1 MKREFIHIT
10 DNNKHRL
17 MSDSGFWHGSTN
29 ENSRDKMK
37 KILSMAVLNELTER
51 QRICIVDYYLNGK
64 KEKEIAK
71 ELGVNSS
78 TVSRHIIF
86 GTVVVFAK
94 VINSRK
100 THSDTFGICVKIGL
114 VTIPRRCNAVNIP
127 VIFVFVCSTV

>member
-51 QRICIVDYYLNGK
+51 QRRLQK
-64 KEKEIAK
+64 SWE
-71 ELGVNSS
+71 S
-78 TVSRHIIF
+78 TRQRF
-86 GTVVVFAK
+86 P
-94 VINSRK
+94 
-100 THSDTFGICVKIGL
+100 
-114 VTIPRRCNAVNIP
+114 VTL
-127 VIFVFVCSTV
+127 

>member
-78 TVSRHIIF
+78 TVSQSFHCKIQNTIIF
-86 GTVVVFAK
+86 
-94 VINSRK
+94 I
-100 THSDTFGICVKIGL
+100 
-114 VTIPRRCNAVNIP
+114 VTNLFLEEIRRP
-127 VIFVFVCSTV
+127 VIAFSRYLRETNGRQH